1 LTLFECCCSSA
12 RNASK
17 RDCAASLLWFRVDS
31 RFARLV
37 VSERFWFSR
46 GVKALA
52 ESEMLGWV
60 VVGLERRDV
69 WREGVCRRW
78 CRSCVLYILLA
89 S

>member
-1 LTLFECCCSSA
+1 
-12 RNASK
+12 
-17 RDCAASLLWFRVDS
+17 VDS

-69 WREGVCRRW
+69 WRDGFWRKW
-78 CRSCVLYILLA
+78 WRSCVLCRLLDSQARACMDRLGLTSSPEYFQVAILVL
-89 S
+89 